1 MQDEGWPLRAACRGE
16 DVELFYATAETDV
29 RRALTFCAACDVRE
43 ACLRAALNR
52 GETFGTWGGLTES
65 ERRRILRRE
74 RRERTAA

>member
-16 DVELFYATAETDV
+16 DVELFYSTAETDV
-29 RRALTFCAACDVRE
+29 RRALTFCVRCDVRDS
-43 ACLRAALNR
+43 CLRAALSR
-52 GETFGTWGGLTES
+52 GESFGTWGGLTES